1 MQYAK
6 INEEI
11 GELAHEITRGECGAK
26 DVVPSE
32 ASIDA
37 IGDILVTVIIFA
49 NIVGIDV
56 TGALGLA
63 YDTISKREGRTI
75 DGSFIK
81 DN

>member
-6 INEEI
+6 INEEV
-11 GELAHEITRGECGAK
+11 GELAHEITRGECNTE
-26 DVVPSE
+26 VVPSQE
-32 ASIDA
+32 SIDA

-49 NIVGIDV
+49 DIVGIDV

-81 DN
+81 NN